1 MNETIKKQLE
11 EYHFPQWD
19 ELPNFDLYMD
29 HVVYYVDQQL
39 RPLYFNEEKIITS
52 SMVNNYV
59 KNSIVKAPEKKKYS
73 RKHIAYLIIVCLL
86 KKSFSLTEIVKFID
100 IQVSMQQSDLQASY
114 NSFAKVFDKALKEK
128 ITKHYLVQEERN
140 TPHKLLMD
148 SVIQTIVCKIY
159 TEYSV
164 LDDIFNQ

>member
-29 HVVYYVDQQL
+29 QVVYYVDQQL

-100 IQVSMQQSDLQASY
+100 IQVSMQQSDLKAS
-114 NSFAKVFDKALKEK
+114 
-128 ITKHYLVQEERN
+128 
-140 TPHKLLMD
+140 
-148 SVIQTIVCKIY
+148 
-159 TEYSV
+159 
-164 LDDIFNQ
+164 

>member
-1 MNETIKKQLE
+1 MNENIKKQLE

-29 HVVYYVDQQL
+29 QVVYYVDQQL

-86 KKSFSLTEIVKFID
+86 KKSFSLTEITKFID
-100 IQVSMQQSDLQASY
+100 IQVSMKQSDLQASY

-128 ITKHYLVQEERN
+128 ITKNYLIQEERN

-148 SVIQTIVCKIY
+148 SVIQTLVCKIY

-164 LDDIFNQ
+164 LDDLFNQ

>member
-29 HVVYYVDQQL
+29 QVVYYVDQQL

-140 TPHKLLMD
+140 TPHKLTL
-148 SVIQTIVCKIY
+148 VCKIY